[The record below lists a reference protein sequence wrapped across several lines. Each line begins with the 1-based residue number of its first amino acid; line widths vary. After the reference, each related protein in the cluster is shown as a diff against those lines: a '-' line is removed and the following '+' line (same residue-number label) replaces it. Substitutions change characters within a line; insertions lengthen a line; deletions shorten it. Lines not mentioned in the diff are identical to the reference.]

1 MLMKVKMTIVI
12 VFGHLYMQSR
22 EEYQPST
29 VLWWY
34 RVTDVRGMVWNC
46 VVYTV
51 GLLKL
56 QSGRPPSSHL
66 ILTWTH
72 MLGYSGFSFAFACKP
87 PSVLLSIPLR
97 GQHDLEFD
105 YPPTRSEFPSFH
117 DSGPFSKKK
126 KHDALRK
133 LSQHVSTVKQ
143 TPMFLLKPAS
153 NDLESSNVSFLKGS

>member
-87 PSVLLSIPLR
+87 PSVLLSILLR
-97 GQHDLEFD
+97 A
-105 YPPTRSEFPSFH
+105 TRSRIQVSTNPKWIQESWIIQ
-117 DSGPFSKKK
+117 
-126 KHDALRK
+126 ALIRKIDTCLSK